1 MERIAVIGCGTMG
14 HSIAL
19 SAAWAGYD
27 VTMHGIAA
35 EELKQALVGMESKL
49 QVAN

>member
-1 MERIAVIGCGTMG
+1 VEKIAVVGCGTMG

-27 VTMHGIAA
+27 VKMQGIDDADIISGTCA
-35 EELKQALVGMESKL
+35 RDYSVY
-49 QVAN
+49 